1 MTLRTSSKRLLNL
14 NLGSLLLHKQHIP
27 RRTNLLR
34 ISQLSSRLLSNSR
47 PLKMSND
54 DDYMSFLNKANQ
66 DTGTGAG
73 ASAQEKTAF
82 KAKDHG
88 VEVPKAIAEV
98 CKKAVY
104 TSDADEPFEEVS
116 LKWQGSNGLPS
127 ETEFAKLIN
136 HSSPDSADIDILD
149 PLTWDSDG
157 KYTDVIDAVREASQ
171 GNDVRVYQVSRD
183 KTRTEYWVVSH
194 FDGKLIGAKALSV
207 ES

>member
-14 NLGSLLLHKQHIP
+14 NLGSLLLRKQHIP

-34 ISQLSSRLLSNSR
+34 ILQLNTRLLSNSR

-66 DTGTGAG
+66 DTGAGAGAG
-73 ASAQEKTAF
+73 ASTQEKTAF

-127 ETEFAKLIN
+127 ESKPTNVYTQK
-136 HSSPDSADIDILD
+136 SPTL
-149 PLTWDSDG
+149 
-157 KYTDVIDAVREASQ
+157 Y
-171 GNDVRVYQVSRD
+171 
-183 KTRTEYWVVSH
+183 
-194 FDGKLIGAKALSV
+194 
-207 ES
+207 